1 MTRKD
6 YVKLAEAISEG
17 ANDSLWLMHNISYPG
32 EEDRERRYRAVEE
45 TRLRIVEKVSAVLKA
60 DNGNFDKERFAEA
73 SLPTRNWS
81 PELRT
86 EEV

>member
-6 YVKLAEAISEG
+6 YVKLAEAISE
-17 ANDSLWLMHNISYPG
+17 ATNDSLWLMHNISYPG
-32 EEDRERRYRAVEE
+32 EEDRERRYKAVES
-45 TRLRIVEKVSAVLKA
+45 TRLMIVDKVSAVLKA
-60 DNGNFDKERFAEA
+60 DNGNFDQERFAEA
-73 SLPTRNWS
+73 CLPTRNWS

>member
-17 ANDSLWLMHNISYPG
+17 TNDALWLMHTISYPG
-32 EEDRERRYRAVEE
+32 EDRERRYKAVEE
-45 TRLRIVEKVSAVLKA
+45 TRLKIVENVSAVLKA

-73 SLPTRNWS
+73 CLPTRNWS